1 MADELPPLA
10 RSPSL
15 RSVFLFLLAFGGAFL
30 PLTTP
35 QQASCL
41 VNPRAGYE
49 TSLNLL
55 PVVPDKVKRV
65 AVVGSGPAGLAAA
78 TGCAERGHKVTLF
91 EGAGQVGGQVC
102 SLVPCV
108 GDVVCTH
115 SVITGVR
122 SLA

>member
-1 MADELPPLA
+1 ML
-10 RSPSL
+10 
-15 RSVFLFLLAFGGAFL
+15 
-30 PLTTP
+30 

-55 PVVPDKVKRV
+55 PVVPDRVKRV

-91 EGAGQVGGQVC
+91 EGAGVVGGQVC
-102 SLVPCV
+102 ASRRVVWEVV
-108 GDVVCTH
+108 GWCMVCIMWCGVVW
-115 SVITGVR
+115 
-122 SLA
+122 

>member
-1 MADELPPLA
+1 MML
-10 RSPSL
+10 
-15 RSVFLFLLAFGGAFL
+15 
-30 PLTTP
+30 

-55 PVVPDKVKRV
+55 PVLPEKAKRV

-91 EGAGQVGGQVC
+91 EGAAEVGGQVRVRAFC
-102 SLVPCV
+102 DGLWC
-108 GDVVCTH
+108 G
-115 SVITGVR
+115 TGSR
-122 SLA
+122 